1 MFELGFGL
9 EGILRSVERIEKH
22 WGFWISRNLIA
33 NINMLYFL
41 SFFLSFFFFF
51 FFGFVLFLFL
61 LFLFFV
67 FFLPILQIKFQS
79 LTFFQ
84 N

>member
-33 NINMLYFL
+33 NINMLSFL
-41 SFFLSFFFFF
+41 SFFLSFFFF

>member
-33 NINMLYFL
+33 NINMLSFL

-51 FFGFVLFLFL
+51 FFWFCFVFVSS
-61 LFLFFV
+61 FFV
-67 FFLPILQIKFQS
+67 FC
-79 LTFFQ
+79 FFPSYIT

>member
-33 NINMLYFL
+33 NINML
-41 SFFLSFFFFF
+41 SFLSFFFFF
-51 FFGFVLFLFL
+51 FFGFVLFFFVLF
-61 LFLFFV
+61 FFFV